1 MSDEETTPEA
11 SEEMIPKSV
20 LLKRINSK
28 NSHIEKIEAEKS
40 ALADQLTAAAAWESK
55 AESAETLREQ
65 LEKLSIEF
73 DGYKQQT
80 GIQHTLYQAG
90 ILDNEDQDLVKY
102 RYSKLEEESRPA
114 LGDWLTT
121 GAREDRYLATLFNQP
136 EQTTSQ
142 PAVNRPNGNNGAAQP
157 PQAGSALSMESIQQ
171 MSAEERKK
179 PENHKAIMKFLGF
192 PS

>member
-1 MSDEETTPEA
+1 MSEEETTPEA

-28 NSHIEKIEAEKS
+28 NSHIEKIEAEKA

-55 AESAETLREQ
+55 AESADTLRDQ
-65 LEKLSIEF
+65 FEKLTAEF
-73 DGYKQQT
+73 DGFKQSAGVQN
-80 GIQHTLYQAG
+80 TLYQAG

-102 RYSKLEEESRPA
+102 RYSKLEEENRPT
-114 LGDWLTT
+114 LVDWLTS
-121 GAREDRYLATLFNQP
+121 GAREDRYVSGLFGQP
-136 EQTTSQ
+136 EQASQQ

>member
-1 MSDEETTPEA
+1 MSEEETTPEA

-28 NSHIEKIEAEKS
+28 NSHIEKIEAEKA

-55 AESAETLREQ
+55 AESADTLREQ
-65 LEKLSIEF
+65 FEKLTAEF
-73 DGYKQQT
+73 DGFKQSA
-80 GIQHTLYQAG
+80 GIQNTLQQAG
-90 ILDNEDQDLVKY
+90 ILDGEDQDLVKY
-102 RYSKLEEESRPA
+102 RYSKLEEENRPT
-114 LGDWLTT
+114 LVDWLTS
-121 GAREDRYLATLFNQP
+121 GAREDRYVSGMFNR
-136 EQTTSQ
+136 EQTASQ
-142 PAVNRPNGNNGAAQP
+142 PAVTRPNGNNGAAQP

>member
-1 MSDEETTPEA
+1 MSEEETTPEA
-11 SEEMIPKSV
+11 SEEMIPKSI

-28 NSHIEKIEAEKS
+28 NSHIEKIEAEKA

-55 AESAETLREQ
+55 AESADTLRDQ
-65 LEKLSIEF
+65 FEKLTAEF
-73 DGYKQQT
+73 DGFKQSA
-80 GIQHTLYQAG
+80 GIQNTLQQAG

-102 RYSKLEEESRPA
+102 RYSKLDEENRPT
-114 LGDWLTT
+114 LVDWLTA
-121 GAREDRYLATLFNQP
+121 GAREDRYVSGLFVQP

-171 MSAEERKK
+171 MSAEDRKK

>member
-1 MSDEETTPEA
+1 MSEEDNSSET

-28 NSHIEKIEAEKS
+28 NSHIEKIEAEKA
-40 ALADQLTAAAAWESK
+40 ALADQLTAASAWESR

-65 LEKLSIEF
+65 YEKLTSEF
-73 DGYKQQT
+73 EGFKQET

-102 RYSKLEEESRPA
+102 RYSKLKEDNRPA
-114 LGDWLTT
+114 LGEWLTT
-121 GAREDRYLATLFNQP
+121 GAREDRYLSSLFNQP
-136 EQTTSQ
+136 EQTSQQ

>member
-1 MSDEETTPEA
+1 MSDEEATPEA
-11 SEEMIPKSV
+11 SEEMIPKSI

-28 NSHIEKIEAEKS
+28 NSHIEKIEAEKA
-40 ALADQLTAAAAWESK
+40 ALADQLAAAAAWESK
-55 AESAETLREQ
+55 AESADTLRDQ
-65 LEKLSIEF
+65 FEKLTAEF
-73 DGYKQQT
+73 DGFKQSA
-80 GIQHTLYQAG
+80 GIQNTLQQAG

-102 RYSKLEEESRPA
+102 RYSKLDEENRPT
-114 LGDWLTT
+114 LVDWLTA
-121 GAREDRYLATLFNQP
+121 GAREDRYVSGLFVQP

>member
-11 SEEMIPKSV
+11 SEEMIPKSI

-55 AESAETLREQ
+55 AESADTLRDQ
-65 LEKLSIEF
+65 FEKLTAEF
-73 DGYKQQT
+73 DGFKQSA
-80 GIQHTLYQAG
+80 GIQNTLQQAG

-102 RYSKLEEESRPA
+102 RYSKLDEENRPT
-114 LGDWLTT
+114 LVDWLTA
-121 GAREDRYLATLFNQP
+121 GAREDRYVSGLFVQP

-171 MSAEERKK
+171 MSAEDRKK